1 MPEKPGP
8 HKKPRRLKVLAAVIK
23 KRGRILIARRK
34 SSDRFGGLWE
44 FPGGKLEPG
53 ETSEGCLQREL
64 LEEFGI
70 KAGIGRFIGSVLA
83 DPAGLAIRLDAYEAV
98 HQAGDF
104 ELREHDELRW
114 VRPSEL
120 AGFEL
125 TEPDRRL
132 LGRILK
138 TRAEKQR

>member
-1 MPEKPGP
+1 M
-8 HKKPRRLKVLAAVIK
+8 VLAAVIK

-34 SSDRFGGLWE
+34 PTDRFGGRWE

-53 ETSEGCLQREL
+53 ETSEGCLEREL
-64 LEEFGI
+64 MEEFGI
-70 KAGIGRFIGSVLA
+70 QAGIGRFIGSVLA

-98 HQAGDF
+98 HRAGEF
-104 ELREHDELRW
+104 ELREHDEIRW

-132 LGRILK
+132 LDRILK
-138 TRAEKQR
+138 KRDGKPR